1 MQNLLVGEP
10 LNGRGLN
17 ARTGEQVNLLE
28 AGIVD
33 PAKVVISSIRSA
45 ASVAS
50 LVLTSEVLVGEVDET
65 V

>member
-1 MQNLLVGEP
+1 MQNLLVDEP

-28 AGIVD
+28 KGIVD

-50 LVLTSEVLVGEVDET
+50 LVLTSEVLVGEENET
-65 V
+65 M